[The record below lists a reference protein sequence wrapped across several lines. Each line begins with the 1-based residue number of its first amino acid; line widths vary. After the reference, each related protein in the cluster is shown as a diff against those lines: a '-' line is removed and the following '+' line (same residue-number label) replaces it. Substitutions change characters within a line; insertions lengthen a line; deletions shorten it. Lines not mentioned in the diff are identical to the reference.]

1 MFTFLFF
8 SFVFIINRSF
18 KLYFFVDVPLSCVRL
33 FRLLVYNHINKGI
46 GDALFLSWFTYFWMK
61 EELEKKMEKK
71 KGKEGFS
78 LFPPLFI
85 VSLGTDLIMQERL
98 LQLLWFEGASCQTVE
113 EGREREIPISRDSRL
128 FSSFGRVIYSTKK
141 LNRLSSLSR
150 SISNQTCVRRTRTE
164 HRQPTWTQ
172 RATLPI
178 LFYILNVNEYEVC
191 KVNRWKN

>member
-1 MFTFLFF
+1 MFLFLASVCFDCWYITTSTRALATRYSFHGLHIFGWKKTRKEKGKKKRKRGIF
-8 SFVFIINRSF
+8 SLSS
-18 KLYFFVDVPLSCVRL
+18 PLHR
-33 FRLLVYNHINKGI
+33 
-46 GDALFLSWFTYFWMK
+46 LSWNWSNYARTVTPA
-61 EELEKKMEKK
+61 
-71 KGKEGFS
+71 S
-78 LFPPLFI
+78 
-85 VSLGTDLIMQERL
+85 VVR
-98 LQLLWFEGASCQTVE
+98 GASCQTVE

-150 SISNQTCVRRTRTE
+150 SISSQTCVRRTRTE